1 MINPVSIPQAAL
13 VWCPFPDRDTAR
25 SAAKVLLDEGLIR
38 CANLIGE
45 VESLYNW
52 QGRTEQDRE
61 MGVLLKSRSDLLDSV
76 IVRLG
81 ELHPYDT
88 PAILGWNCDAALPA
102 TLEWLGQLSQEQ

>member
-1 MINPVSIPQAAL
+1 MTNPANTPQAAL

-25 SAAKVLLDEGLIR
+25 VISKALLDEGLIR

-52 QGRTEQDRE
+52 QGKTEQDLE
-61 MGVLLKSRSDLLDSV
+61 VGVLLKSRSDLLDSV

-102 TLEWLGQLSQEQ
+102 TLKWLGQLGQK